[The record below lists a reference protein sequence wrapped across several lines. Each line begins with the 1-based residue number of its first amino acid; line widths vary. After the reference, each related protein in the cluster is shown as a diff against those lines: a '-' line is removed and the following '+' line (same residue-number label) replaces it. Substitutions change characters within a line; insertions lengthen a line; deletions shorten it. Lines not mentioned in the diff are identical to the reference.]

1 MSSESRPE
9 AFVRAL
15 AGLGAPAGAGSCL
28 VIDGREEGL
37 DAAVRAG
44 LEPKSVVDAGPASVA
59 EDARAVDLIVT
70 SGVLGAGDLA
80 SAVSTVSALRAR
92 LAPGGALAAV
102 IDCVAAPV
110 SHPGVGR
117 DDPILFPDLAAL
129 GLLGSEAER
138 RTALTPAA
146 WLALLARAGLKVEA
160 VAGYGDE
167 PPTPQTLADHGRRL
181 EPFDPREIATGRLLV
196 LARAEPSAMGAA
208 EAAR

>member
-1 MSSESRPE
+1 MSAESRPE

-15 AGLGAPAGAGSCL
+15 AGLGAPAGAATCL
-28 VIDGREEGL
+28 VVDGREEGL
-37 DAAVRAG
+37 DAAVRSG
-44 LEPKSVVDAGPASVA
+44 LKPRTVADAGPTAVSDGG
-59 EDARAVDLIVT
+59 EPVDLIVT

-80 SAVSTVSALRAR
+80 SAASAVAALRDR

-102 IDCVAAPV
+102 IDCFAAPV

-117 DDPILFPDLAAL
+117 DDPILFPDLGAL
-129 GLLGSEAER
+129 GLLGSEAEH

-146 WLALLARAGLKVEA
+146 WLALLTRAGLKVEA

-167 PPTPQTLADHGRRL
+167 PPTPQTLADHARRL
-181 EPFDPREIATGRLLV
+181 EPFEPREIATGRLLV
-196 LARAEPSAMGAA
+196 LARAADVS